1 MHFEFKRAGMAVATM
16 LAICLPAH
24 SAESAGHFFAP
35 DQESASAVIAA
46 DAHGGLHA
54 AHTGYDGPAKDI
66 VYYRHCSSGCTDP
79 LAWHTAE
86 LPVPGAIKV
95 QLALTP
101 AGAPRLMISSFSD
114 GLGTTR
120 GYYFAECDSDCSDAG
135 NWAIG
140 KVAASGEGLLD
151 GLFMYTIP
159 ERSFALD
166 EHGNPLFVIADAN
179 YLVEPDHYGAFL
191 IACTA
196 NCTEGSNWT
205 ETNLALHNEMPYRM
219 EQFGQPVLA
228 TAPGG
233 MIAVLASI
241 HALDPGTLEEAPYA
255 VYYLACREGCDD
267 RRNWVRTK
275 VIDPGFGSYPNP
287 SWDLV
292 LSPEGQPRAAF
303 FAGERMEQKDLDHL
317 LIYMWCDASCES
329 EANWYGNVVGPAVG
343 DGESP
348 DLAINGRGQPRIA
361 FVTEDDGLGVVWCD
375 DNCQSND
382 GKWTAERVEASAVA
396 AAARPT
402 ALPFH
407 CDGEIWSGF
416 MPALALSGDTPWFT
430 YDLTVNGRCLYKD
443 FQEPIPTAVFNEIW
457 RGSRVVTLP

>member
-1 MHFEFKRAGMAVATM
+1 MSFDSMRAGSA
-16 LAICLPAH
+16 LAAILTFCLSVQNAQ
-24 SAESAGHFFAP
+24 AAGHFLAP
-35 DQESASAVIAA
+35 EQESASAVIAA
-46 DAHGGLHA
+46 DSAGGLHA
-54 AHTGYDGPAKDI
+54 AHTGYDGPTRDI
-66 VYYRHCSSGCTDP
+66 VYYRHCDSRCTDP
-79 LAWHTAE
+79 KAWETAE
-86 LPVPGAIKV
+86 LAVPGAIKV

-101 AGAPRLMISSFSD
+101 QGAPRLMISAFSI
-114 GLGTTR
+114 GEGTAR
-120 GYYFAECDSDCSDAG
+120 DYLYAECNAGCTNSG

-140 KVAASGEGLLD
+140 KVAAGGEGVLD

-166 EHGNPLFVIADAN
+166 AHGNPRFVIADAN

-219 EQFGQPVLA
+219 EQFGQPVIA

-233 MIAVLASI
+233 KIAVLASI
-241 HALDPGTLEEAPYA
+241 HALDPETLEEAPYA
-255 VYYLACREGCDD
+255 IYYLACSRGCDD
-267 RRNWVRTK
+267 RANWERTR

-292 LSPEGQPRAAF
+292 LTPEGQPRVAF
-303 FAGERMEQKDLDHL
+303 FAGEGMEQTDLDHL
-317 LIYMWCDASCES
+317 LIYMWCDTSCEND
-329 EANWYGNVVGPAVG
+329 ANWYGNVVGPAVG
-343 DGESP
+343 EGESP

-361 FVTEDDGLGVVWCD
+361 FMTQDDGLGVVWCD
-375 DNCQSND
+375 DDCQSND
-382 GKWTAERVEASAVA
+382 GKWTAERVDDSATA
-396 AAARPT
+396 AAERPT

-407 CDGEIWSGF
+407 CDGEVWNGF
-416 MPALALSGDTPWFT
+416 MPSIALAGDTAWFA

-443 FQEPIPTAVFNEIW
+443 FQEPVPTAVFNEIW
-457 RGSRVVTLP
+457 RGSRVVAAP